1 MTTTRATT
9 ATTTAHATK
18 TAHAATAAQAVTGPH
33 TTTAAHATTD
43 PHTTQ
48 DDDRTGATVQ
58 TETAREAA
66 RETGGET
73 ARAHPGDAERLRRW
87 RMVLGADSAESTGCT
102 LTGRDAAMDGALNAL
117 YGGGGG
123 KKPGGRN
130 GGGRSAG
137 LGASAPSVARW
148 LGDIRTYFPSSVVQ
162 VMQRDAIDRLGLS
175 ALLLEPEMLEAVEAD
190 VHLVGT
196 LLSLNKA
203 MPETT
208 KETARAVVR
217 KVVEDLEKR
226 LESRTWATLTGA
238 LDRSARISRPRHRD
252 IDWDRTIRANL
263 KNYLTIPAADGG
275 QATGTVVPERLIG
288 YGRASQS
295 VKKDVILC
303 IDQSGSMAAS
313 VVYASVFGAVL
324 ASMRTL
330 ATRLV
335 VFDTAVVDL
344 TDQLDDPVDVL
355 FGTQLGGGTDI
366 NRALAYCQSQIT
378 RPADTVVVLISDLYE
393 GGIRDEML
401 KRVAAMKA
409 SGVQFVTLLALSD
422 EGAPAYDHEH
432 AAALGA
438 LGAPAFACT
447 PDLFPDV
454 MAAAI
459 EKRPL
464 PIPDQESAS

>member
-1 MTTTRATT
+1 MTSTTPDPTATALAQTATATAAAAAAPATNTAPTATPDPAGTTATATT
-9 ATTTAHATK
+9 APTAP
-18 TAHAATAAQAVTGPH
+18 TA
-33 TTTAAHATTD
+33 TD
-43 PHTTQ
+43 P
-48 DDDRTGATVQ
+48 ASV
-58 TETAREAA
+58 AA
-66 RETGGET
+66 AASSSSVPADSAPVTPTSE
-73 ARAHPGDAERLRRW
+73 AERLRRW
-87 RMVLGADSAESTGCT
+87 RLVLGGGGADGTGCE
-102 LTGRDAAMDGALNAL
+102 LRGRDAAMDGALASL
-117 YGGGGG
+117 YGREKGSGG
-123 KKPGGRN
+123 KAPGGR
-130 GGGRSAG
+130 RAAG
-137 LGASAPSVARW
+137 LGASAPGVARW

-196 LLSLNKA
+196 LLSLNKV

-217 KVVEDLEKR
+217 KVVEQLEKK
-226 LESRTWATLTGA
+226 LAQRTRATLTGA

-263 KNYLTIPAADGG
+263 KNYLPEYR
-275 QATGTVVPERLIG
+275 TVVPERLIG
-288 YGRASQS
+288 YGRAAQS
-295 VKKDVILC
+295 VKKDVVLC

-324 ASMRTL
+324 ASMRAL
-330 ATRLV
+330 DTRLV

-366 NRALAYCQSQIT
+366 NRALAYCQSRIT
-378 RPADTVVVLISDLYE
+378 RPTETVVVLISDLYE

-422 EGAPAYDHEH
+422 EGAPAYDRDH
-432 AAALGA
+432 AAALA
-438 LGAPAFACT
+438 TLGAPAFACT

-459 EKRPL
+459 EKGPL
-464 PIPDQESAS
+464 PIPDMAEQR

>member
-1 MTTTRATT
+1 
-9 ATTTAHATK
+9 
-18 TAHAATAAQAVTGPH
+18 
-33 TTTAAHATTD
+33 
-43 PHTTQ
+43 
-48 DDDRTGATVQ
+48 
-58 TETAREAA
+58 
-66 RETGGET
+66 
-73 ARAHPGDAERLRRW
+73 
-87 RMVLGADSAESTGCT
+87 MVLGADSAQSTGCT
-102 LTGRDAAMDGALNAL
+102 LTGRDAAMDGALAAL
-117 YGGGGG
+117 YESGGRQ
-123 KKPGGRN
+123 PGGRG

-196 LLSLNKA
+196 LLSLNKV

-217 KVVEDLEKR
+217 KVVEK
-226 LESRTWATLTGA
+226 LESRLTTRTRAALTGA
-238 LDRSARISRPRHRD
+238 LDRSAKVSRPRHHD
-252 IDWDRTIRANL
+252 IDWNRTIRANL
-263 KNYLTIPAADGG
+263 KNYLTLPGEDG
-275 QATGTVVPERLIG
+275 AGTIVPERLIG
-288 YGRASQS
+288 HGRAAQS

-324 ASMRTL
+324 ASMRAL
-330 ATRLV
+330 RTRLV

-366 NRALAYCQSQIT
+366 NRALAYCQSRIT

-393 GGIRDEML
+393 GGIRNEML

-422 EGAPAYDHEH
+422 EGAPAYDRDH
-432 AAALGA
+432 ATALSA

-447 PDLFPDV
+447 PDLFPEV

-464 PIPDQESAS
+464 PVPDREAHG

>member
-1 MTTTRATT
+1 MSTPAPESVPP
-9 ATTTAHATK
+9 A
-18 TAHAATAAQAVTGPH
+18 GPG
-33 TTTAAHATTD
+33 
-43 PHTTQ
+43 P
-48 DDDRTGATVQ
+48 DD
-58 TETAREAA
+58 
-66 RETGGET
+66 
-73 ARAHPGDAERLRRW
+73 ERLRRW
-87 RMVLGADSAESTGCT
+87 RLVLGGGEADG
-102 LTGRDAAMDGALNAL
+102 TGRALSGTDAAMDAALAAL
-117 YGGGGG
+117 YGG
-123 KKPGGRN
+123 PGSADRRTGRD
-130 GGGRSAG
+130 RSAG
-137 LGASAPSVARW
+137 LGGSAPSVARW

-162 VMQRDAIDRLGLS
+162 VMQRDAIDRLGL
-175 ALLLEPEMLEAVEAD
+175 ATLLLEPEMLTAVEPD

-217 KVVEDLEKR
+217 TVVEQLEKR
-226 LESRTWATLTGA
+226 LAARTRTTLTGA

-263 KNYLTIPAADGG
+263 AHYLPEHRTI
-275 QATGTVVPERLIG
+275 VPERLIG
-288 YGRASQS
+288 YGRAAQS
-295 VKKDVILC
+295 VKKEVVLC

-324 ASMRTL
+324 ASMRSL

-366 NRALAYCQSQIT
+366 NRALAYCQSRIT

-409 SGVQFVTLLALSD
+409 SGVQFVSLLALSD
-422 EGAPAYDHEH
+422 EGAPAYDRDH
-432 AAALGA
+432 AAALAA

-447 PDLFPDV
+447 PDLFPEV
-454 MAAAI
+454 MAAAL

-464 PIPDQESAS
+464 PIPEG

>member
-1 MTTTRATT
+1 M
-9 ATTTAHATK
+9 TAHATR
-18 TAHAATAAQAVTGPH
+18 
-33 TTTAAHATTD
+33 HAT
-43 PHTTQ
+43 Q
-48 DDDRTGATVQ
+48 DHATHDHDRTGKTVD
-58 TETAREAA
+58 TEAESAPPA
-66 RETGGET
+66 DGE
-73 ARAHPGDAERLRRW
+73 RMRRW

-102 LTGRDAAMDGALNAL
+102 LTGQDVAMDGALNAL

-123 KKPGGRN
+123 KKPGGRG

-217 KVVEDLEKR
+217 KVVDDLEKR
-226 LESRTWATLTGA
+226 LESRTRATLTGA

-263 KNYLTIPAADGG
+263 KNYLTVPGTDGG
-275 QATGTVVPERLIG
+275 PDTGTVVPERLIG

-330 ATRLV
+330 DTRLV

-366 NRALAYCQSQIT
+366 NRALAYCQSKIT

-447 PDLFPDV
+447 PDLFPDI

-464 PIPDQESAS
+464 PVPDKETGS

>member
-1 MTTTRATT
+1 M
-9 ATTTAHATK
+9 
-18 TAHAATAAQAVTGPH
+18 
-33 TTTAAHATTD
+33 
-43 PHTTQ
+43 
-48 DDDRTGATVQ
+48 
-58 TETAREAA
+58 TAR
-66 RETGGET
+66 T
-73 ARAHPGDAERLRRW
+73 AEVPADGERLRRW

-102 LTGRDAAMDGALNAL
+102 LTGRDAAMDSALGAL
-117 YGGGGG
+117 YGGGE
-123 KKPGGRN
+123 KKPGSR
-130 GGGRSAG
+130 GGSERSAG

-196 LLSLNKA
+196 LLSLHKA

-226 LESRTWATLTGA
+226 LAGRTRTTLTGA

-263 KNYLTIPAADGG
+263 KNYLTVPGTDG
-275 QATGTVVPERLIG
+275 AGTVVPERLIG
-288 YGRASQS
+288 YGRAARS
-295 VKKDVILC
+295 VEKDVILC
-303 IDQSGSMAAS
+303 VDQSGSMAAS
-313 VVYASVFGAVL
+313 VVHASVFGAVL

-366 NRALAYCQSQIT
+366 NRALAYCQSRIT

-422 EGAPAYDHEH
+422 EGAPAYDREH

-438 LGAPAFACT
+438 LGTPAFACT
-447 PDLFPDV
+447 PDLFPDI

-464 PIPDQESAS
+464 PVPDRENPR

>member
-1 MTTTRATT
+1 MTTARTTGTTTRTDPMGQTMEPT
-9 ATTTAHATK
+9 APA
-18 TAHAATAAQAVTGPH
+18 PH
-33 TTTAAHATTD
+33 T
-43 PHTTQ
+43 P
-48 DDDRTGATVQ
+48 
-58 TETAREAA
+58 
-66 RETGGET
+66 
-73 ARAHPGDAERLRRW
+73 PDAERLRRW
-87 RMVLGADSAESTGCT
+87 RMVLGADSADSTGCG
-102 LTGRDAAMDGALNAL
+102 LTGQDAAMDGALNAL
-117 YGGGGG
+117 YGGGAG
-123 KKPGGRN
+123 KTSGDRGS
-130 GGGRSAG
+130 GGRSAG

-162 VMQRDAIDRLGLS
+162 VMQRDAIDRLGLA

-196 LLSLNKA
+196 LLSLGKA

-217 KVVEDLEKR
+217 KVVDDLEKR
-226 LESRTWATLTGA
+226 LESRTRATLTGA

-252 IDWDRTIRANL
+252 IDWNRTIRANL
-263 KNYLTIPAADGG
+263 KNYLTLPAPDGT
-275 QATGTVVPERLIG
+275 ATTATTGTVVPERLIG
-288 YGRASQS
+288 YGRSSRSA
-295 VKKDVILC
+295 KKDIVLC
-303 IDQSGSMAAS
+303 VDQSGSMAAS

-330 ATRLV
+330 STRLV

-355 FGTQLGGGTDI
+355 FGTRLGGGTDI
-366 NRALAYCQSQIT
+366 NRALAYCQSRIT

-422 EGAPAYDHEH
+422 EGASAYDHEH

-464 PIPDQESAS
+464 PIPDKEAQP

>member
-1 MTTTRATT
+1 MTT
-9 ATTTAHATK
+9 ATDTDTT
-18 TAHAATAAQAVTGPH
+18 
-33 TTTAAHATTD
+33 
-43 PHTTQ
+43 
-48 DDDRTGATVQ
+48 RTGAGAGSGAV
-58 TETAREAA
+58 
-66 RETGGET
+66 
-73 ARAHPGDAERLRRW
+73 DDERLRRW
-87 RMVLGADSAESTGCT
+87 RLVLGGDSAETTGCT

-117 YGGGGG
+117 YGGGGR
-123 KKPGGRN
+123 PGGR
-130 GGGRSAG
+130 GGSDRSAG
-137 LGASAPSVARW
+137 LGGSAPSVARW

-217 KVVEDLEKR
+217 KVVDDLEKR
-226 LESRTWATLTGA
+226 LANRTRATLTGA
-238 LDRSARISRPRHRD
+238 LDRSARINRPRHRD

-263 KNYLTIPAADGG
+263 KNYLPLPGGDG
-275 QATGTVVPERLIG
+275 AGTVIPERLIG
-288 YGRASQS
+288 YGRAAQA
-295 VKKDVILC
+295 VRKDVILC

-330 ATRLV
+330 RTRLV

-366 NRALAYCQSQIT
+366 NRALAYCQSRIT
-378 RPADTVVVLISDLYE
+378 RPAETVVVLISDLYE
-393 GGIRDEML
+393 GGIRNEML

-422 EGAPAYDHEH
+422 EGAPAYDREH

-447 PDLFPDV
+447 PDHFPEV
-454 MAAAI
+454 MAAAL

-464 PIPDQESAS
+464 PIPDKETHQ

>member
-1 MTTTRATT
+1 MDT
-9 ATTTAHATK
+9 ATGTAANTAAGTATDR
-18 TAHAATAAQAVTGPH
+18 APQAATSTDPITGPD
-33 TTTAAHATTD
+33 TSADPATGPDTSAAVD
-43 PHTTQ
+43 GP
-48 DDDRTGATVQ
+48 
-58 TETAREAA
+58 AA
-66 RETGGET
+66 E
-73 ARAHPGDAERLRRW
+73 ERLRRW
-87 RMVLGADSAESTGCT
+87 RLVLGGDAADGTGHA
-102 LTGRDAAMDGALNAL
+102 LAGRDAAMDGALTAL
-117 YGGGGG
+117 YGGRG
-123 KKPGGRN
+123 GGRN
-130 GGGRSAG
+130 GTGGGGRSAG
-137 LGASAPSVARW
+137 LGGSAPSVARW
-148 LGDIRTYFPSSVVQ
+148 LGDIRTYFPTSVVQ
-162 VMQRDAIDRLGLS
+162 IMQRDAIDRLGL
-175 ALLLEPEMLEAVEAD
+175 ATLLLEPEMLEAVEAD

-217 KVVEDLEKR
+217 KVVQDIEKR
-226 LESRTWATLTGA
+226 LATRTRATLTGA

-263 KNYLTIPAADGG
+263 KNYLPEQGTI
-275 QATGTVVPERLIG
+275 VPERLIG
-288 YGRASQS
+288 YGRAARS
-295 VKKDVILC
+295 VKKDVVLC

-324 ASMRTL
+324 ASMRSL
-330 ATRLV
+330 DTRLV

-366 NRALAYCQSQIT
+366 NRALAYCQSRIT

-409 SGVQFVTLLALSD
+409 SGVQFVALLALSD
-422 EGAPAYDHEH
+422 EGAPAYDREH
-432 AAALGA
+432 AAALAA
-438 LGAPAFACT
+438 LDAPAFACT
-447 PDLFPDV
+447 PDLFPEV

-464 PIPDQESAS
+464 PIPDGERPRR

>member
-1 MTTTRATT
+1 M
-9 ATTTAHATK
+9 
-18 TAHAATAAQAVTGPH
+18 
-33 TTTAAHATTD
+33 
-43 PHTTQ
+43 
-48 DDDRTGATVQ
+48 
-58 TETAREAA
+58 
-66 RETGGET
+66 
-73 ARAHPGDAERLRRW
+73 RRW
-87 RMVLGADSAESTGCT
+87 RMVLGADSAESTGRT
-102 LTGRDAAMDGALNAL
+102 LTGQDAAMDGALNAL

-123 KKPGGRN
+123 RKPGGRG

-217 KVVEDLEKR
+217 KVVDDLEKR
-226 LESRTWATLTGA
+226 LESRTRATLTGA

-263 KNYLTIPAADGG
+263 KNYLTVPGTDGG
-275 QATGTVVPERLIG
+275 PATGTVVPERLIG

-366 NRALAYCQSQIT
+366 NRALAYCQSKIT

-447 PDLFPDV
+447 PDLFPDI

-464 PIPDQESAS
+464 PVPDKETGA

>member
-1 MTTTRATT
+1 M
-9 ATTTAHATK
+9 TAHATR
-18 TAHAATAAQAVTGPH
+18 
-33 TTTAAHATTD
+33 HAT
-43 PHTTQ
+43 Q
-48 DDDRTGATVQ
+48 DHDRTGKTVDTE
-58 TETAREAA
+58 TETAQPAQHPA
-66 RETGGET
+66 DGE
-73 ARAHPGDAERLRRW
+73 RMRRW

-102 LTGRDAAMDGALNAL
+102 LTGQDAAMDGALNAL

-123 KKPGGRN
+123 KKPGGRG

-217 KVVEDLEKR
+217 KVVDDLEKR
-226 LESRTWATLTGA
+226 LESRTRATLTGA

-263 KNYLTIPAADGG
+263 KNYLTIPGTDGG
-275 QATGTVVPERLIG
+275 PDTGTVVPERLIG

-330 ATRLV
+330 DTRLV

-366 NRALAYCQSQIT
+366 NRALAYCQSKIT

-447 PDLFPDV
+447 PDLFPDI

-464 PIPDQESAS
+464 PIPDKETGS

>member
-1 MTTTRATT
+1 MTGTT
-9 ATTTAHATK
+9 ATNTPDGSAGTAGASRTDVPGQ
-18 TAHAATAAQAVTGPH
+18 AA
-33 TTTAAHATTD
+33 D
-43 PHTTQ
+43 
-48 DDDRTGATVQ
+48 
-58 TETAREAA
+58 
-66 RETGGET
+66 
-73 ARAHPGDAERLRRW
+73 ERLRRW
-87 RMVLGADSAESTGCT
+87 RMVLGGESADGTGRA
-102 LTGRDAAMDGALNAL
+102 LGGRDAAMDGALTAL
-117 YGGGGG
+117 YGSDGAGR
-123 KKPGGRN
+123 GGRARKRS
-130 GGGRSAG
+130 GDRSAG

-162 VMQRDAIDRLGLS
+162 VMQRDAIERLGLS

-196 LLSLNKA
+196 LLSLNKV

-226 LESRTWATLTGA
+226 LATRTRATLTGA
-238 LDRSARISRPRHRD
+238 LDRSARINRPRHRD

-263 KNYLTIPAADGG
+263 KNYLEIPGKDGESGAA
-275 QATGTVVPERLIG
+275 GTVVPERLIG

-295 VKKDVILC
+295 VRKEVVLC

-324 ASMRTL
+324 ASMR
-330 ATRLV
+330 AIDTRLV

-366 NRALAYCQSQIT
+366 NRALAHCQSKIT
-378 RPADTVVVLISDLYE
+378 RPAETVVVLISDLYE
-393 GGIRDEML
+393 GGIRNEML

-409 SGVQFVTLLALSD
+409 SGVQFVALLALSD
-422 EGAPAYDHEH
+422 EGAPAYDREH
-432 AAALGA
+432 AAALAA

-447 PDLFPDV
+447 PDLFPEV
-454 MAAAI
+454 MAAAL
-459 EKRPL
+459 EKRP
-464 PIPDQESAS
+464 ISVPDTA

>member
-1 MTTTRATT
+1 MS
-9 ATTTAHATK
+9 
-18 TAHAATAAQAVTGPH
+18 G
-33 TTTAAHATTD
+33 
-43 PHTTQ
+43 TQ
-48 DDDRTGATVQ
+48 DGTQ
-58 TETAREAA
+58 
-66 RETGGET
+66 
-73 ARAHPGDAERLRRW
+73 ERLRRW
-87 RMVLGADSAESTGCT
+87 RLVLGGDGADGTGCE
-102 LTGRDAAMDGALNAL
+102 LRGQDAAMDGALSAL
-117 YGGGGG
+117 YGGRR
-123 KKPGGRN
+123 PGGADD
-130 GGGRSAG
+130 GGARTAG
-137 LGASAPSVARW
+137 LGASAPNVARW
-148 LGDIRTYFPSSVVQ
+148 LGDIRTYFPTSVVQ
-162 VMQRDAIDRLGLS
+162 VMQRDAIERLGLS

-196 LLSLNKA
+196 LLSLNKV

-217 KVVEDLEKR
+217 KVVEQLEKR
-226 LESRTWATLTGA
+226 LSSRTRATLTGA

-263 KNYLTIPAADGG
+263 KNYLPEYR
-275 QATGTVVPERLIG
+275 TVVPERLIG
-288 YGRASQS
+288 YGRAAQS
-295 VKKDVILC
+295 VKKDVVLC

-324 ASMRTL
+324 ASMRAI

-409 SGVQFVTLLALSD
+409 SGVQFVALLALSD
-422 EGAPAYDHEH
+422 EGAPAYDREH
-432 AAALGA
+432 AAALAA

-447 PDLFPDV
+447 PDLFPEV

-464 PIPDQESAS
+464 PIPDMAG

>member
-1 MTTTRATT
+1 MTD
-9 ATTTAHATK
+9 
-18 TAHAATAAQAVTGPH
+18 
-33 TTTAAHATTD
+33 TD
-43 PHTTQ
+43 
-48 DDDRTGATVQ
+48 
-58 TETAREAA
+58 
-66 RETGGET
+66 
-73 ARAHPGDAERLRRW
+73 ERLRRW
-87 RMVLGADSAESTGCT
+87 RLVLGGGAADGTRHELA
-102 LTGRDAAMDGALNAL
+102 GRDAAMDRTLGAL
-117 YGGGGG
+117 YGSDSGGGAAAS
-123 KKPGGRN
+123 RQ
-130 GGGRSAG
+130 AG
-137 LGASAPSVARW
+137 LGGSAPQVARW
-148 LGDIRTYFPSSVVQ
+148 LGDIRTYFPTSVVQ
-162 VMQRDAIDRLGLS
+162 VMQRDAIDRLGLA

-208 KETARAVVR
+208 KITARAVVR

-226 LESRTWATLTGA
+226 LAGRTRATVTGA
-238 LDRSARISRPRHRD
+238 LDRSARVTRPRHRD

-263 KNYLTIPAADGG
+263 KHYLALPGKEGEEGAGTI
-275 QATGTVVPERLIG
+275 VPERLIG
-288 YGRASQS
+288 YGRAARA
-295 VKKDVILC
+295 VKKDVVLC

-324 ASMRTL
+324 ASMRSIDTK
-330 ATRLV
+330 LV

-366 NRALAYCQSQIT
+366 NRALAYCQSLIT
-378 RPADTVVVLISDLYE
+378 RPSETVVVLISDLYE

-409 SGVQFVTLLALSD
+409 AGTQFVALLALSD
-422 EGAPAYDHEH
+422 EGAPSYDREH
-432 AAALGA
+432 AAALAA

-447 PDLFPDV
+447 PDLFPEV

-464 PIPDQESAS
+464 PIPDMTRHQ